1 MNFEFYMPVKV
12 IQGSDCVTSHPEI
25 WTSLGKKAFIVTG
38 KSSAK
43 KNGSQD
49 DVEAALKACGMEFEV
64 FDEIM
69 SNPTI
74 EVVYKGAEKMKACGA
89 DFVVGIGGG
98 SPMDAAKVIALLY
111 SQEIREEDL
120 FSGNYKDCL
129 PPKVMVPTTAGTGSE
144 VTKAAI
150 LTNDRLQT
158 KSSISTPLIFPTVSF
173 LDAKY
178 MMHMGRRTTV
188 HTAIDAL
195 SHSLEGMLSSKATS
209 ISDILAKESISVIA
223 SCFGDLLS
231 EGELSMEV
239 REKLLYG
246 STLGGMV
253 IAHTGTTAVHSMGYE
268 LTYFK
273 GDDHGRANGLLLG
286 GFLKLAKERAPERAE
301 AILQALGMKDTA
313 ELSEMMEKL
322 LKEKTKATEEEIQK
336 FADIAMKAKNMRN
349 GAFEVTRDDVVDMYR
364 TACEKE

>member
-1 MNFEFYMPVKV
+1 MNFEFYMPTRV
-12 IQGSDCVTSHPEI
+12 IQGRDCVTAHPEI
-25 WTSLGKKAFIVTG
+25 WKAMGKKALIVTG
-38 KSSAK
+38 RSSAK
-43 KNGSQD
+43 KNGSQN
-49 DVEAALKACGMEFEV
+49 DVVTALEACGIGYEV

-69 SNPTI
+69 SNPTV

-111 SQEIREEDL
+111 SQDIKEEDL

-129 PPKVMVPTTAGTGSE
+129 PPMVMIPTTAGTGSE
-144 VTKAAI
+144 VTKAAV

-158 KSSISTPLIFPTVSF
+158 KSSVSTPLIFPTVSF

-178 MMHMGRRTTV
+178 TEHIGRRTTV
-188 HTAIDAL
+188 HTAVDAL
-195 SHSLEGMLSSKATS
+195 SHSMEGMLSKKATK

-223 SCFGDLLS
+223 SCFGSLLS
-231 EGELSMEV
+231 EEELSADV

-286 GFLKLAKERAPERAE
+286 GFLKMAEERVPERAKAVLE
-301 AILQALGMKDTA
+301 ALEMKDSS
-313 ELSEMMEKL
+313 ELSEMMDKL
-322 LKEKTKATEEEIQK
+322 LKEKTEASEEEIQK
-336 FADIAMKAKNMRN
+336 FADIAMKAKNIQN
-349 GAFEVTRDDVVDMYR
+349 TVFEMTRDDVVALYR
-364 TACEKE
+364 TVL